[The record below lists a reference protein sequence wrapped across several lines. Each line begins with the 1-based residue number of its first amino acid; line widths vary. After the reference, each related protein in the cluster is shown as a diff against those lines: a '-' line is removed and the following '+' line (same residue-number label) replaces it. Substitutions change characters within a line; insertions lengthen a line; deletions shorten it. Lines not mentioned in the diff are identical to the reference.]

1 MKDLGQV
8 DPALS
13 DRGNR
18 VRHLEETLNSD
29 GLRGNKKGIRRVSFK
44 RIMSKDFIN
53 TENLTLFLQGIRDK

>member
-44 RIMSKDFIN
+44 RIMYCLEGS
-53 TENLTLFLQGIRDK
+53 